1 MRVPQEIGDR
11 LRHEAERFAAAARSV
26 SQRSPACGRTADLLF
41 GLVISFALVVLV
53 QLATLFF
60 VLTVAL

>member
-41 GLVISFALVVLV
+41 GLVVALMLVLIVEAAVLFVLV
-53 QLATLFF
+53 A
-60 VLTVAL
+60 VAP